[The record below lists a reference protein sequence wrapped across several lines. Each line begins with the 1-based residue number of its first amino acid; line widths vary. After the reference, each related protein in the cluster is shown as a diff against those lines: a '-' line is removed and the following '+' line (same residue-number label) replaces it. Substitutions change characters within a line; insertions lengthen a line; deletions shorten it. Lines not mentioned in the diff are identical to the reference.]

1 MCYWTSVTRGQN
13 PAAINAG
20 HVLNEFFRFHSLFHA
35 AQHTSSCFHLVALY
49 SLYVFVV
56 VMHHCVH
63 LIWPCHVQYVLWS
76 DLINK
81 SLFLHL
87 HQFHWFS
94 SLLMS
99 RWFHT
104 ESDHPMTATDVR
116 VHYLH
121 SWSWMMK
128 CFPSV
133 VSEWRKWKTLNQS
146 HAILPHWI
154 WFWVCF
160 LRSGEAR
167 SLCSYSLERKP
178 PQTSKYIETVNAH
191 ISRCFLFGS
200 NLSIGNS
207 ESSKGIH
214 ICTTM
219 LLALL

>member
-20 HVLNEFFRFHSLFHA
+20 HVLNEFLRFHSLFHA
-35 AQHTSSCFHLVALY
+35 AQHTSSCFHSVALY

-87 HQFHWFS
+87 HQFHWFI

-104 ESDHPMTATDVR
+104 ESDHPMTSTDVR

-128 CFPSV
+128 CFISVSLQWSVNGGSEKHSTNHMPSCPTESGFEC
-133 VSEWRKWKTLNQS
+133 VSQ
-146 HAILPHWI
+146 
-154 WFWVCF
+154 
-160 LRSGEAR
+160 RSGEAR
-167 SLCSYSLERKP
+167 SAP
-178 PQTSKYIETVNAH
+178 
-191 ISRCFLFGS
+191 FLFSG
-200 NLSIGNS
+200 
-207 ESSKGIH
+207 KK
-214 ICTTM
+214 TTTNV
-219 LLALL
+219 

>member
-1 MCYWTSVTRGQN
+1 MLVMFWMSFLGFIPSSWCTTYFQLFSFSCTLFSV
-13 PAAINAG
+13 
-20 HVLNEFFRFHSLFHA
+20 
-35 AQHTSSCFHLVALY
+35 CFC
-49 SLYVFVV
+49 V

-133 VSEWRKWKTLNQS
+133 VSEWRKWKTTQPITCHLAPLNLVLSVFLKVWRSQ
-146 HAILPHWI
+146 ITLF
-154 WFWVCF
+154 WF
-160 LRSGEAR
+160 SG
-167 SLCSYSLERKP
+167 K
-178 PQTSKYIETVNAH
+178 K
-191 ISRCFLFGS
+191 
-200 NLSIGNS
+200 
-207 ESSKGIH
+207 
-214 ICTTM
+214 TTTNV
-219 LLALL
+219 